1 MNLFWGLVI
10 GVLSY
15 FISQLVFNEVV
26 SALLALVVGFAV
38 AFGYD
43 RAFPRR

>member
-1 MNLFWGLVI
+1 MNLFWGLVV
-10 GVLSY
+10 GVLAY
-15 FISQLVFNEVV
+15 FVAMIVFNPVV
-26 SALLALVVGFAV
+26 SALIALVVGFAV